1 MIKCEREFE
10 KQDINE
16 DVFTSEIEGMP
27 GDVIAEVHAIVEYCY
42 QLINV
47 HNEQLA
53 DKYLRNLRE
62 HITQMI
68 SGDFLLDVRRNE
80 IKAKRTRTSVN
91 YHAKSLILAPIISK
105 GDEDERENKNP

>member
-1 MIKCEREFE
+1 MIKCERKFE

-16 DVFTSEIEGMP
+16 DVFNSEIEGMP
-27 GDVIAEVHAIVEYCY
+27 GDVITEVDVIVEHCY
-42 QLINV
+42 QLINS
-47 HNEQLA
+47 HDEQLA

-68 SGDFLLDVRRNE
+68 SGDFLLDE
-80 IKAKRTRTSVN
+80 YETKATRTSVN
-91 YHAKSLILAPIISK
+91 YHAENLILAPIISK